1 MYQSELYKA
10 CFPHNMVYGDFKD
23 LPSRTISDKILCD
36 RACNIEKKK
45 NLKYDRYQY
54 GLASMACKLFDKKD
68 SDGNT
73 AGGTAKS
80 KIMPNQKLAK
90 KLCKTIMRKFK

>member
-1 MYQSELYKA
+1 MEIL
-10 CFPHNMVYGDFKD
+10 
-23 LPSRTISDKILCD
+23 KIYIVEQFLIKYCV
-36 RACNIEKKK
+36 IEHLILQKK

-54 GLASMACKLFDKKD
+54 GLASMAYKLFDKKD

>member
-1 MYQSELYKA
+1 
-10 CFPHNMVYGDFKD
+10 
-23 LPSRTISDKILCD
+23 
-36 RACNIEKKK
+36 
-45 NLKYDRYQY
+45 
-54 GLASMACKLFDKKD
+54 MAYKLFDKKD

-90 KLCKTIMRKFK
+90 KLCKTIMRKFT